1 MRSFG
6 ELEARIMGVVWAAH
20 SPVTVQHVV
29 DALAAAG
36 HPVAYTT
43 AITVIE
49 RLRNKGWLDR
59 ERQGRSYLY
68 GATRDEAEYT
78 AWLMGEALGASSDR
92 SAALLSF
99 TGTLS
104 ESEADALR
112 AALAQVGESDPR
124 DAG

>member
-6 ELEARIMGVVWAAH
+6 ELEAKIMGVVWAAQ

-29 DALAAAG
+29 DSLADAA
-36 HPVAYTT
+36 HEVAYTT

-49 RLRNKGWLDR
+49 RLRSKGWLDR
-59 ERQGRSYLY
+59 KRQGRSYLY
-68 GATRDEAEYT
+68 VATRDEARYT

-99 TGTLS
+99 TDTLS
-104 ESEADALR
+104 PAEVDALR
-112 AALAQVGESDPR
+112 AALDREVDPAPGSD
-124 DAG
+124 